1 MVLQEPPVLERV
13 DGDWQQDDDAEEGD
27 PAQGAL
33 QVGLFYLLALEAE
46 MGPGWEEGVARA
58 FGSRGCG
65 GPEAPGPG
73 ELVRWSLG
81 MVKGRTSGKGSPE

>member
-46 MGPGWEEGVARA
+46 MGAGVGGRGSEGLWVQGMWRTRGPRARGVGSMVPGDG
-58 FGSRGCG
+58 
-65 GPEAPGPG
+65 
-73 ELVRWSLG
+73 
-81 MVKGRTSGKGSPE
+81 KGRTSGKGSPE